1 MLAAID
7 NTRPHLQ
14 LFRRKARP
22 ATSYIFAAPQH
33 HDHESVIIRESNR
46 RNLVFIDIQ
55 LVAAGANS
63 WTVGIDEIIAG
74 PASRR
79 PTCWSKRL
87 DAPSWLWSSIVGLV
101 ASHEAAYLEHCRRY
115 ALETGTA

>member
-1 MLAAID
+1 LEIVVLAAID

-22 ATSYIFAAPQH
+22 ATSYTFAAPQH

-79 PTCWSKRL
+79 PTCGFARNPK
-87 DAPSWLWSSIVGLV
+87 P
-101 ASHEAAYLEHCRRY
+101 
-115 ALETGTA
+115 